1 MKPEGQLARAE
12 EIEHTVQT
20 LMSLDANAH
29 VATIVEGT
37 YGAAQHHLAYG
48 MQRHVG
54 HHVDGHVGLVRAL
67 NGAGFASIATLF
79 GQLERMRA
87 GHWYGGHT
95 NGGSAQAAADI
106 LEEIKRW
113 SLT

>member
-1 MKPEGQLARAE
+1 MKPDGHRARGE
-12 EIEHTVQT
+12 EIERTVRT
-20 LMSLDANAH
+20 LMNLDANVH
-29 VATIVEGT
+29 VATIVEGA
-37 YGAAQHHLAYG
+37 YGAAQHYIAYG

-67 NGAGFASIATLF
+67 NGAGFASMATLF
-79 GQLERMRA
+79 GQMERMRA
-87 GHWYGGHT
+87 GYWYGGQA
-95 NGGSAQAAADI
+95 GGGAAQAAVDI